1 MKILFVGLGSIGQ
14 RHLQNIKKIFPK
26 SFLYALRKRNKSL
39 VIKNTKLIKNKKL
52 EKTFNL
58 KILNNYNQAKRLKP
72 DLVLICNPTN
82 FHYRDTN
89 FFVQNKINVFVE
101 KPIIANLNKIKKL
114 ISKIKKLKV
123 STMIGYQLRFHPMIK
138 FVKNLIYKRRYGGV
152 INASFKNLSYL
163 PDYHPYE
170 DYSKSYAAKKKNG
183 GGVINTSSHEIDLI
197 TYFFGY
203 PIKVNST
210 NIRSNNIKCDTED
223 LVSCNLLFKNKQ
235 YFSVNLELSFIHYMN
250 QRNFSIFFSNAYLKA
265 NLLSSELEI
274 YSNKSKKRIFYKKFK
289 NKKNDL
295 FLEELKFLKLCQQS
309 KKKNFLS
316 IENNLPT
323 IKLINQIKTFK
334 IQNL

>member
-26 SFLYALRKRNKSL
+26 SFLYALRKKNKSL

-58 KILNNYNQAKRLKP
+58 KIINNYNQAKRLKP

-82 FHYRDTN
+82 LHFRDTN

-138 FVKNLIYKRRYGGV
+138 FVKNLIFKRRYGRV

-170 DYSKSYAAKKKNG
+170 DYSKSYAAKKKME
-183 GGVINTSSHEIDLI
+183 VE
-197 TYFFGY
+197 
-203 PIKVNST
+203 
-210 NIRSNNIKCDTED
+210 
-223 LVSCNLLFKNKQ
+223 Q
-235 YFSVNLELSFIHYMN
+235 
-250 QRNFSIFFSNAYLKA
+250 
-265 NLLSSELEI
+265 
-274 YSNKSKKRIFYKKFK
+274 
-289 NKKNDL
+289 
-295 FLEELKFLKLCQQS
+295 
-309 KKKNFLS
+309 
-316 IENNLPT
+316 
-323 IKLINQIKTFK
+323 
-334 IQNL
+334 